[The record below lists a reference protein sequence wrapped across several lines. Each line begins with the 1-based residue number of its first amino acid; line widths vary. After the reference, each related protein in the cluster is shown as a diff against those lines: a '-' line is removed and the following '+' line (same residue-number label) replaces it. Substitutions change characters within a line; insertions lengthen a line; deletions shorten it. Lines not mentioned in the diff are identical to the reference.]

1 MEKICEVNGISM
13 KKEIDEFGNI
23 FYYNENNK
31 LHREDGPAIE
41 YVDGDKWWYKNGKL
55 HKEDGPAVEYSDGDK
70 GWYKNGLQHKEDGP
84 AVEYSD
90 GNKEYWYNDIWH
102 PEIETDEEWIRF
114 VKLMVFQ

>member
-41 YVDGDKWWYKNGKL
+41 YVDGDKWWYKNEKL
-55 HKEDGPAVEYSDGDK
+55 HREDGPAMEYDG
-70 GWYKNGLQHKEDGP
+70 Y
-84 AVEYSD
+84 
-90 GNKEYWYNDIWH
+90 KEYWYNDIYY
-102 PEIETDEEWIRF
+102 PEIKTDEEWVRI
-114 VKLMVFQ
+114 VKLMVFL

>member
-1 MEKICEVNGISM
+1 MDKIYKIDGISM
-13 KKEIDEFGNI
+13 RKAINEFGTI
-23 FYYNENNK
+23 YYYNDKGEY
-31 LHREDGPAIE
+31 HREDGPSVE
-41 YVDGDKWWYKNGKL
+41 WTNGDKWWYKNGL
-55 HKEDGPAVEYSDGDK
+55 QHKEDGPAVEYSDGDK